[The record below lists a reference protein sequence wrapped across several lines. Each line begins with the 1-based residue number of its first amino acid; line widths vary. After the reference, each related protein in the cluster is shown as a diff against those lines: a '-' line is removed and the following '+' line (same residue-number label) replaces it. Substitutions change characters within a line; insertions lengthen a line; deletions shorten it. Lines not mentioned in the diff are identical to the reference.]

1 MSAAPAIVEAMTTTT
16 SARAEALDVLRTLVG
31 RDDAD
36 FHDGQFEA
44 IEALV
49 EGRRRALV
57 V

>member
-1 MSAAPAIVEAMTTTT
+1 MTTTT